1 MIPAHRSPDFQ
12 EDVQMKMVQIVP
24 LGRTRLYEAMIKKQ
38 GEISKLRPGAFSR
51 VGGKLAN
58 KARWKHVRFKGRI
71 SLKREKSETVTAK
84 VNSGDWQL
92 LSAFVGW
99 VDRHFAEDVQA
110 VNILYRISGNG
121 RMP

>member
-1 MIPAHRSPDFQ
+1 
-12 EDVQMKMVQIVP
+12 MKVVQIVP
-24 LGRTRLYEAMIKKQ
+24 RGRTRLYGAMVRKQ

-71 SLKREKSETVTAK
+71 SLKREKSEIITAK

-99 VDRHFAEDVQA
+99 VDRHFADEIQA
-110 VNILYRISGNG
+110 VNIRYRMRSGNG

>member
-1 MIPAHRSPDFQ
+1 
-12 EDVQMKMVQIVP
+12 MKVVQIVP
-24 LGRTRLYEAMIKKQ
+24 LGRTRLYGAMTKKQ
-38 GEISKLRPGAFSR
+38 GEISKLRLGAFSR

-58 KARWKHVRFKGRI
+58 KARWKHVRFKGWI
-71 SLKREKSETVTAK
+71 SLKREKSEIVTAK

-99 VDRHFAEDVQA
+99 VDRHFADEIQA
-110 VNILYRISGNG
+110 VNIRYRMRSGNG

>member
-1 MIPAHRSPDFQ
+1 MGLWFGSKVRLASC
-12 EDVQMKMVQIVP
+12 
-24 LGRTRLYEAMIKKQ
+24 GRGHSVEWVA
-38 GEISKLRPGAFSR
+38 
-51 VGGKLAN
+51 KLAN

>member
-1 MIPAHRSPDFQ
+1 
-12 EDVQMKMVQIVP
+12 MKMVQIVP

-58 KARWKHVRFKGRI
+58 KARWKHVRFKGWI
-71 SLKREKSETVTAK
+71 SLKREKSETITAK

-99 VDRHFAEDVQA
+99 VDRHFAEEVQA
-110 VNILYRISGNG
+110 VNILYRMQSGNG
-121 RMP
+121 RLT